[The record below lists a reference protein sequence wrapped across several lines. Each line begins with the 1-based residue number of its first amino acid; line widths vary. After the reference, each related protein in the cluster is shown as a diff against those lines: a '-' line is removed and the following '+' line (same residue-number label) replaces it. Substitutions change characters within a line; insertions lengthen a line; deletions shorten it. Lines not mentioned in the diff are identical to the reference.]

1 MTSSVT
7 GFWTGHY
14 FYATSGA
21 PKVEFQA
28 ELEQIGD
35 VLHGNIT
42 EQNTFD
48 PFAGQM
54 LVAELIGR
62 VSGGAVS
69 FTKSYMNAGN
79 RLQKIQYRG
88 ALSSDENEI
97 AGSWA
102 IGMATGPFKM
112 RRAIEQKPKAK
123 VVRKEKLDVGT
134 L

>member
-14 FYATSGA
+14 YYATSGA

-35 VLHGNIT
+35 VLYGNIT

-48 PFAGQM
+48 PFAGQI
-54 LVAELIGR
+54 LIAELVGT
-62 VSGGAVS
+62 VSGMRVTFS
-69 FTKSYMNAGN
+69 KSYMNAGN
-79 RLQKIQYRG
+79 RLQKIQYQG
-88 ALSSDENEI
+88 AISSDENEI
-97 AGSWA
+97 AGRWA
-102 IGMATGPFKM
+102 IGSVTGPFNM

-123 VVRKEKLDVGT
+123 VVRSEKLEA
-134 L
+134 